1 MAGEEATVDRIRQVI
16 AEHARLA
23 VDVSDLSET
32 DDLYSRGMTSHA
44 SVNVMLGLEEAF
56 DVEFPDRLLRRDT
69 FASIQA
75 INEALAD
82 MDFGE
87 GLQAG
92 TG

>member
-1 MAGEEATVDRIRQVI
+1 MGGEEATVDRIREVL

-23 VDVSDLSET
+23 VDVSGLSET
-32 DDLYSRGMTSHA
+32 DDLYSHGMTSHA

-82 MDFGE
+82 MAVGE
-87 GLQAG
+87 GSQAQAR
-92 TG
+92 